1 MSLIKQ
7 LWLAIAVVM
16 SMSLGGSLIV
26 STLSARHYLEQQL
39 QVKNL
44 DNATSLALSL
54 SQMPKDPVT
63 VELQVAAQFDAGHY
77 RVIRLTSP
85 TGEILV
91 EREYAGV
98 SNGAPEWFT
107 RLIPITARP
116 GIAQVQD
123 GWHQYGTLT
132 LESHKRY
139 AYEALWAEMLQ
150 LLLWFGL
157 GALATGGIG
166 TFVIRHIT
174 RPLDRVVE
182 QAEAIGGR
190 RFVTTP
196 EPGTPEFRSV
206 VRAMNTLSG
215 RVRTMLADE
224 SRRLEQL
231 RRQTQHDE
239 MTGLVNRPQFMNL
252 LDSAL
257 ARDDSDATGTFVIAR
272 LGDLSELNRQLGRYA
287 VDRLLCGLAQQF
299 AALTAR
305 YPNWEAGR
313 MNGSDFA
320 LLAPGCDDA
329 NDVATRLARTLHE
342 AIDAL
347 PSGRD
352 VALAVAAS
360 GYAAGEQRAH
370 LLDRVDGALAAAEQ
384 SGARATRVADA
395 TAATPY
401 ADQQTRRDALTRSL
415 ERDGV
420 RLAHFPVLM
429 PDGALL
435 HHEAPVRLMLD
446 GEWRPA
452 GYFMP
457 WAARLGLL
465 PRFDAAVVQ
474 AALREIDATGAPLG
488 INLSP
493 DSLCDA
499 TFRGELFTLLQSH
512 PDAAPKLWIEIP
524 EYGAVRHLGEF
535 RALCVALRPL
545 GCKLG
550 IEHAGSRF
558 SHLSAL
564 HELGLD
570 YIKID
575 AAMIRDIDKNPGN
588 QAFLRGLC
596 TVAHSI
602 GVVAIAEGV
611 GSNEEM
617 SVLPGLGLDAMTGPA
632 MSQSAAERS
641 EISES
646 PNPAPAIE

>member
-1 MSLIKQ
+1 MKQNHFRLFAILIG
-7 LWLAIAVVM
+7 LLVC
-16 SMSLGGSLIV
+16 
-26 STLSARHYLEQQL
+26 
-39 QVKNL
+39 
-44 DNATSLALSL
+44 
-54 SQMPKDPVT
+54 
-63 VELQVAAQFDAGHY
+63 AG
-77 RVIRLTSP
+77 
-85 TGEILV
+85 
-91 EREYAGV
+91 AGYGV
-98 SNGAPEWFT
+98 YHF
-107 RLIPITARP
+107 
-116 GIAQVQD
+116 AQVPAD
-123 GWHQYGTLT
+123 GHFVDP
-132 LESHKRY
+132 
-139 AYEALWAEMLQ
+139 AFAPP
-150 LLLWFGL
+150 
-157 GALATGGIG
+157 LADSAG
-166 TFVIRHIT
+166 
-174 RPLDRVVE
+174 RVVVYVAGEPILKAIEE
-182 QAEAIGGR
+182 QR
-190 RFVTTP
+190 
-196 EPGTPEFRSV
+196 V
-206 VRAMNTLSG
+206 VLKRKAG
-215 RVRTMLADE
+215 
-224 SRRLEQL
+224 
-231 RRQTQHDE
+231 
-239 MTGLVNRPQFMNL
+239 
-252 LDSAL
+252 
-257 ARDDSDATGTFVIAR
+257 DA
-272 LGDLSELNRQLGRYA
+272 
-287 VDRLLCGLAQQF
+287 
-299 AALTAR
+299 
-305 YPNWEAGR
+305 P
-313 MNGSDFA
+313 
-320 LLAPGCDDA
+320 
-329 NDVATRLARTLHE
+329 
-342 AIDAL
+342 
-347 PSGRD
+347 
-352 VALAVAAS
+352 VAAS
-360 GYAAGEQRAH
+360 EI
-370 LLDRVDGALAAAEQ
+370 
-384 SGARATRVADA
+384 VA
-395 TAATPY
+395 
-401 ADQQTRRDALTRSL
+401 SL
-415 ERDGV
+415 NERDGV